1 MAYLKKIKYMITDTD
16 IKLQQQLLLLLLL
29 LQLGDDGIYIKKT
42 KIKYM
47 IQFKHWHI
55 KLQQRLLLLL
65 LLLLLYFFTEE
76 NTYTTMCET

>member
-1 MAYLKKIKYMITDTD
+1 
-16 IKLQQQLLLLLLL
+16 
-29 LQLGDDGIYIKKT
+29 
-42 KIKYM
+42 M

-76 NTYTTMCET
+76 NAYTTMCET